1 MGSAEMKKFKKKME
15 SANQNVADSRES
27 MFQQQQKLK
36 SEVTEMRQD
45 TQRMVSVINSA
56 PAIIHDINIQ
66 FEQATKLRG
75 KDIAFLFGAAAL
87 QTARWIILPSLDFD
101 FKKIPAEERMTAQ
114 EGGRFE
120 KAGVQ
125 ELLYKSGYSNA
136 DIAEMSRNHFR
147 TYGWEELL
155 IAPVPYD
162 AMHGSARIE
171 ITDLSPVGTELY
183 SKNHHTAT
191 WGHDPVWG
199 WIFGP
204 LNITARM
211 ITFRNFQTFH
221 VMQIGQTAEQKITYA
236 TSPGHMIEKSLANWS
251 EDSRR
256 LFASVA
262 KQGLHLQ
269 SDKYTKTGLPIPFLS
284 TETTQHLL
292 MNGWNS
298 YEVERLFGKLAKNL
312 GIVGTQYILAGIID
326 SLVSALHLLCYD
338 STRDGALGPYD
349 VKTKKVVCYS
359 NTLAEVANGLYIVL
373 TGDYE
378 KMDIGG
384 YINLAKNL
392 INNAEFQRKVKAEF
406 LERELEKR
414 LYGEEYYFMEA
425 NRDGI

>member
-1 MGSAEMKKFKKKME
+1 MSSADMKKFKKKMYA
-15 SANQNVADSRES
+15 ANQDVAEAKDA
-27 MFQQQQKLK
+27 MYLQQQEFKH
-36 SEVTEMRQD
+36 EVSTMRQD
-45 TQRMVSVINSA
+45 TERMISVINSA
-56 PAIIHDINIQ
+56 PTIIHDINTQ
-66 FEQATKLRG
+66 FEQATKLHG
-75 KDIAFLFGAAAL
+75 KDIVFLFGAAAL
-87 QTARWIILPSLDFD
+87 QTARWIILPRLDTN

-114 EGGRFE
+114 KGGNIE
-120 KAGVQ
+120 KTGVQ
-125 ELLYKSGYSNA
+125 KILHEHGYSNES
-136 DIAEMSRNHFR
+136 IAKMGDTHIR

-171 ITDLSPVGTELY
+171 IAGLSQVGTELY

-211 ITFRNFQTFH
+211 ITFRDFQTFH
-221 VMQIGQTAEQKITYA
+221 VMQVGQTAEQKITYA
-236 TSPGHMIEKSLANWS
+236 ASTERLIEKSLQSWS
-251 EDSRR
+251 EDSKR

-284 TETTQHLL
+284 IETTQHLL

-298 YEVERLFGKLAKNL
+298 YEVERLLGKLAKNL
-312 GIVGTQYILAGIID
+312 GVIGSQYILAGVID

-338 STRDGALGPYD
+338 SAQDGILSAYN
-349 VKTKKVVCYS
+349 VKTRKVVCYS
-359 NTLAEVANGLYIVL
+359 NTLAEVANGLYVAF
-373 TGDYE
+373 TGDFG
-378 KMDIGG
+378 KLDIGG

-392 INNAEFQRKVKAEF
+392 VSNADFQRKVKAEF

-414 LYGEEYYFMEA
+414 LYGEDYYFMEG
-425 NRDGI
+425 NKGGI